1 MTRTEAHTILDAAR
15 RGEFMTAAVITE
27 ALHATGDLERYE
39 PEPVTY
45 TSPQWPRMALPHDR
59 MPYVDTE

>member
-27 ALHATGDLERYE
+27 ALHVTGDLARYE
-39 PEPVTY
+39 PPPVTY
-45 TSPQWPRMALPHDR
+45 TSPQWAPQG
-59 MPYVDTE
+59 VDQ

>member
-15 RGEFMTAAVITE
+15 RGEFMTAEVITD
-27 ALHATGDLERYE
+27 ALKATGDLARYKPE

-45 TSPQWPRMALPHDR
+45 TSPQWMAHGADK
-59 MPYVDTE
+59 